1 MEFHPLIHPLKDG
14 AIIMSGHDTGSE
26 YVLVKFLFVLK
37 RAARKTDFPSATFRV
52 GVQEGGREK

>member
-1 MEFHPLIHPLKDG
+1 
-14 AIIMSGHDTGSE
+14 MSGHDTGPE

-37 RAARKTDFPSATFRV
+37 SAARKTDFPSATFRV